1 MPSLKRLALKT
12 ALMAGVLGAGL
23 KLLHLLLL
31 AHKYNTF
38 VILPYWPNVCDA
50 VFLIMAGLIGLI
62 EVGWEVWL
70 KWWKGRGTGTGG

>member
-1 MPSLKRLALKT
+1 MLKRLAFKT

-31 AHKYNTF
+31 ARQYNTF

-50 VFLIMAGLIGLI
+50 AFLIMAGFIGLI

-70 KWWKGRGTGTGG
+70 KWWKGRRTGTGG